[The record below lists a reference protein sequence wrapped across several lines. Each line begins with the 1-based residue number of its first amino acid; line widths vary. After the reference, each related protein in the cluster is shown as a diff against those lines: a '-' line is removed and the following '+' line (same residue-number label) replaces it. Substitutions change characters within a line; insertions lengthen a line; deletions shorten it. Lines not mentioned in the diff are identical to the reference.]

1 MTKGCI
7 QEEYINAMLEREKKV
22 SVYIGNGVAI
32 PHGIGGSEKYILKSG
47 ISFLQIPKGISFG
60 EGKTAYLVI
69 GIAGIEDEHLDILAK
84 IAVACSDI
92 NKVKCLRN
100 AGSKEKI
107 KEILEI

>member
-7 QEEYINAMLEREKKV
+7 QEEYINAKLEREKKV

-32 PHGIGGSEKYILKSG
+32 PHGIGGFEKYILKSG

-100 AGSKEKI
+100 ASLKEKI